1 MLKRLHRIALLRE
14 AATTLCLAGPVILP
28 AAAVAQAPKPPQ
40 AAPAKP
46 SAPPARETD
55 VDEEDTVVITGN
67 RILPGSV
74 PGNPTP
80 DFVFTPADIRSYGA
94 SNIDELLESLAPELG
109 TSSGRGSQP
118 VVLLNGRRVSSYNE
132 ISSLPTEAILR
143 VEVFTEEVAL
153 QYGYSPDQKVVNIVL
168 RRRFRSNT
176 VEANGGQVANGA
188 GGQANADLDNL
199 TISPQGRVNLDGKVA
214 DNDAVTRL
222 ERGVEPQLTGVD
234 DRNARTI
241 VPDSD
246 QININGVWNHVLDR
260 IWAVTT
266 STTLTSN
273 TSEAK
278 IGIDGTT
285 GAAILSKQD
294 GTNARLGVTLDGQSL
309 NWMWTGSLSANRS
322 DNKSDILSSL
332 GSTSDSKNT
341 TIDAV
346 GNISGAIL
354 DVPAGKMRLSARG
367 SFNKA
372 VLDGESVRNGLLQ
385 TSYLTRSQVGGQVTL
400 SAPLTSS
407 RRGVLGEVGDISAFV
422 HGSVDSLSDFDTVTS
437 YGGGLTWAP
446 MSGMHFSV
454 RANHTE
460 AAPSLQQLGS
470 PTVVTPGAQIYDQI
484 TGQTV
489 FVTATSGG
497 NPDLLAETRQDVN
510 FNGSWQLFQGLT
522 LTGSFTHND
531 THNAL
536 TAFPLF
542 TPALEVAYPSRF
554 TRDSSGALIAVD
566 RRAINIPDR
575 EGETARVGITFS
587 QSFGPRAQPPA
598 LPPGVAANAA
608 FFRRGGRGRGPGGPP
623 GQGQT
628 QGQNPGQVQGQQR
641 PGPGQGSGQSG
652 APPPPDAGDQP
663 PPSADGAPP
672 SPDAAPAADAVAPGD
687 TGFGGRQGGGFGGGF
702 GGGGGGR
709 GGFGGGGRGG
719 GRGGFGGGLG
729 GGPPQLGRV
738 SFSIFYTRRLDDQV
752 VLGPGMS
759 AIDLTKTAA
768 LGGDG
773 GGGRDKVEFEGG
785 LNWQGMGLRL
795 NGTWNS
801 GYTVLGAME
810 AQNLTYGDVA
820 TVDARAFFDF
830 NAYPDFVRAHPLFAS
845 TRIVLRV
852 TNMFDS
858 APSVHDGTGA
868 TPYAYQHDL
877 LDPRGVTW
885 QIGIRKLFQ

>member
-1 MLKRLHRIALLRE
+1 MLTRLHRLALLRGV
-14 AATTLCLAGPVILP
+14 AATAVCLIGPMIWSV
-28 AAAVAQAPKPPQ
+28 AAIAQTPKPPP

-46 SAPPARETD
+46 SVPTTD
-55 VDEEDTVVITGN
+55 EPDDEDTVVITGN

-94 SNIDELLESLAPELG
+94 SNIDELLESLAPEVG

-118 VVLLNGRRVSSYNE
+118 VVLLNGRRVSNYNE
-132 ISSLPTEAILR
+132 ISALPTEAILR

-153 QYGYSPDQKVVNIVL
+153 QYGYSPDQKVVNIIL

-188 GGQANADLDNL
+188 GGQANGDIDDL
-199 TISPQGRVNLDGKVA
+199 TISPQGRVNLDGKLT

-222 ERGVEPQLTGVD
+222 ERGVSAPLTGVD

-246 QININGVWNHVLDR
+246 QINLNGVWNHVLDR
-260 IWAVTT
+260 IWALTS

-273 TSEAK
+273 TSESK
-278 IGIDGTT
+278 IGIDGST
-285 GAAILSKQD
+285 GNDILSKQD
-294 GTNARLGVTLDGQSL
+294 STSARLGVTLDGQTL
-309 NWMWTGSLSANRS
+309 NWMWTGSLQANHS
-322 DNKSDILSSL
+322 ESKNDILSTA

-341 TIDAV
+341 TLDALA
-346 GNISGAIL
+346 NITGAIL

-367 SFNKA
+367 SLNKS
-372 VLDGESVRNGLLQ
+372 VLDGESDRNGFIQ
-385 TSYLTRSQVGGQVTL
+385 STFLTRSTAGAQVTL

-407 RRGVLGEVGDISAFV
+407 RRNVFGEVGDISAFV

-437 YGGGLTWAP
+437 YGAGLTWAP
-446 MSGMHFSV
+446 MSGMHFSL
-454 RANHTE
+454 RGNHTE

-470 PTVVTPGAQIYDQI
+470 PTVVTPGSQIYDQV

-489 FVTATSGG
+489 FVTSTSGG
-497 NPDLLAETRQDVN
+497 NPDLLAETREDVN
-510 FNGSWQLFQGLT
+510 FNGSWQPFQGLT

-531 THNAL
+531 TKNAL

-542 TPALEVAYPSRF
+542 TPALEAAYPSRF
-554 TRDSSGALIAVD
+554 TRDSSGTLIAVD

-575 EGETARVGITFS
+575 EGDTVRVGATFAMG
-587 QSFGPRAQPPA
+587 FGPRAQPQGFPGFPGGIPG
-598 LPPGVAANAA
+598 LPPGG
-608 FFRRGGRGRGPGGPP
+608 FRRGGFGGPGGARPGGP
-623 GQGQT
+623 AQRAGQGQ
-628 QGQNPGQVQGQQR
+628 
-641 PGPGQGSGQSG
+641 GQGNGGQG
-652 APPPPDAGDQP
+652 AAAPPSDTTSSDQP
-663 PPSADGAPP
+663 PPPPLPGDATPP
-672 SPDAAPAADAVAPGD
+672 SDATQPPDSGADSGFPG
-687 TGFGGRQGGGFGGGF
+687 GGRGGQGGGFGV
-702 GGGGGGR
+702 GGGR

-719 GRGGFGGGLG
+719 GRGGFGGGPG

-738 SFSIFYTRRLDDQV
+738 SFSIFYTRRLEDQV

-773 GGGRDKVEFEGG
+773 GGGPDKVEFEGG
-785 LNWQGMGLRL
+785 LNWQGLGMRL

-801 GYTVLGAME
+801 GYTVLGAVE

-820 TVDARAFFDF
+820 TVDLRAFLDF
-830 NAYPDFVRAHPLFAS
+830 NSYPDFIRAHPFFRS
-845 TRIVLRV
+845 SRIVLRV
-852 TNMFDS
+852 SNLFDS

-868 TPYAYQHDL
+868 VPYAYQHDL

-885 QIGIRKLFQ
+885 QIGFRKLFQ